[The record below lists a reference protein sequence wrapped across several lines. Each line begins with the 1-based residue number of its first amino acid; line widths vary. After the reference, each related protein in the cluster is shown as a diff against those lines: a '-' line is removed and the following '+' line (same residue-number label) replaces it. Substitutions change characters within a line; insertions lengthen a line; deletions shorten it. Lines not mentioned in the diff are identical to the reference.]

1 MPHIE
6 QHFDHPTTLH
16 QRTIGFIGLGLM
28 GKPMA
33 RNLFKAGANVII
45 HNRSRAAVDELA
57 AEGMRSALSPAAIAD
72 GADIIVLMLSDTPA
86 VQTVMHDERGLLG
99 NLQAGTLVIDM
110 GTTETLA
117 TRELAAQVEAKG
129 AAYIDAP
136 VSGGTL
142 GAQKGELVIMAG
154 GDTAS
159 MLRAGPLFDVLG
171 KQTTHVGDVGA
182 GQVAKAANQII
193 VGLTIGAVSEALA
206 LASKAGVDPGRVR
219 EALQG
224 GFADSRILE
233 LHGKRMVD
241 HTFDPGGKCTTQRK
255 DLDQA
260 LSLARALGIELPAT
274 GLSRDLYDRLI
285 VDGHG
290 ELDHSALIK
299 VIDPDWD

>member
-117 TRELAAQVEAKG
+117 TRELAAQ
-129 AAYIDAP
+129 
-136 VSGGTL
+136 
-142 GAQKGELVIMAG
+142 
-154 GDTAS
+154 
-159 MLRAGPLFDVLG
+159 
-171 KQTTHVGDVGA
+171 
-182 GQVAKAANQII
+182 
-193 VGLTIGAVSEALA
+193 
-206 LASKAGVDPGRVR
+206 
-219 EALQG
+219 
-224 GFADSRILE
+224 
-233 LHGKRMVD
+233 
-241 HTFDPGGKCTTQRK
+241 
-255 DLDQA
+255 
-260 LSLARALGIELPAT
+260 
-274 GLSRDLYDRLI
+274 
-285 VDGHG
+285 
-290 ELDHSALIK
+290 
-299 VIDPDWD
+299 